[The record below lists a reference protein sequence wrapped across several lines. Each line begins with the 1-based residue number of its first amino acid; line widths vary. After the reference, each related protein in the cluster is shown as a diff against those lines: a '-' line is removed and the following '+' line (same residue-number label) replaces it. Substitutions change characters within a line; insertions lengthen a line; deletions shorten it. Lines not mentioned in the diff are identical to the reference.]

1 MTLEERILGSLLGGA
16 IGDAMGAATE
26 TRTPELIREKFGGYV
41 REFRQA
47 PEDTFARGAVAGYV
61 TDDFSLAYYTARE
74 IVKNGGKI
82 DRGVAERSVLTWS
95 EHPEYFD
102 NYAGPTTRAGI
113 ARLKGETPAEGY
125 SFLAC
130 DNAKATNGAGMKIG
144 PVGMLHPGDLDRAV
158 ADAVTIIRV
167 THDNDLAIS
176 GGCAIAAAVS
186 CAMVEGRNA
195 VDIVNAGLYGARE
208 GMRLARGFAK
218 KLAGPSVEKR
228 ISLAA
233 EIGLRHC
240 GDYERAMLELATWS
254 ARACTSPR
262 RCPACSGWS
271 CPPTATRSRRSSR
284 RSTSATTPTRWR
296 RWRAISSGRSTAR
309 RPTTPIIMTRSRRPT
324 ISTCGRSHMR
334 WRPAPP
340 GIEEAEG
347 WKRWMRR
354 RRAR

>member
-74 IVKNGGKI
+74 IVKNGGKLS
-82 DRGVAERSVLTWS
+82 RGRQRSVLTWS

-113 ARLKGETPAEGY
+113 ARLKGEQAEGY

-158 ADAVTIIRV
+158 ADAVEIIRV

-218 KLAGPSVEKR
+218 NLAGPSVEKR

-240 GDYERAMLELATWS
+240 GDYERAMLELGDVVGAGLHVS
-254 ARACTSPR
+254 EAGALRVRAGHVHQR
-262 RCPACSGWS
+262 
-271 CPPTATRSRRSSR
+271 PPTRDDLLGGQHRQRHRHGGGDGGLYRRG
-284 RSTSATTPTRWR
+284 AQ
-296 RWRAISSGRSTAR
+296 
-309 RPTTPIIMTRSRRPT
+309 
-324 ISTCGRSHMR
+324 
-334 WRPAPP
+334 
-340 GIEEAEG
+340 
-347 WKRWMRR
+347 
-354 RRAR
+354 RRAGLRLLLL